1 MTMPAQARGDGS
13 EVRVTVGVETDELG
27 VQDHAMPAHG
37 LADGGEL
44 GELAG
49 GVSTGARPQREP
61 SAFDADL
68 RANSVPFHLEYPRGG
83 QSGGKGGGARQHR
96 RDEPGEVLARQHQ
109 IKRTGVASTGP
120 RRRSKDLGLNAVAA

>member
-1 MTMPAQARGDGS
+1 MPAQARGEGS
-13 EVRVTVGVETDELG
+13 EIRVTVGVETDELG
-27 VQDHAMPAHG
+27 VEDHAVPAHG

-68 RANSVPFHLEYPRGG
+68 GTNSVPFHLEYPQG
-83 QSGGKGGGARQHR
+83 
-96 RDEPGEVLARQHQ
+96 
-109 IKRTGVASTGP
+109 RTGRLEGGRRASASA
-120 RRRSKDLGLNAVAA
+120 R